1 MKSHCWLNLLKTNH
15 LTSSWDSKNVD
26 EDELEQ
32 CDKEIDIIVND
43 SRLYIDNVSDYYM
56 QSPNRIQSRLQIPNM
71 IHSPTRRNNGIGWTL
86 KEELLLKTWM
96 KKALDTDGYI
106 QESSTHYKTLDNF
119 FTYPIVFISSVFGM
133 GGFALIGINPANAH
147 ETSMWE
153 HILNYIIAFINLI
166 VATLIMVQKVN
177 KYAEKAESHRIT
189 ATQYTKFYREINL
202 ELR

>member
-1 MKSHCWLNLLKTNH
+1 MKSHYCDTIEFE
-15 LTSSWDSKNVD
+15 KNESFNEICVQTLD

-43 SRLYIDNVSDYYM
+43 SRLSLDNVSDYYM

-106 QESSTHYKTLDNF
+106 QNRLHIIKRLTIFLHTQSYSYHLF
-119 FTYPIVFISSVFGM
+119 LV
-133 GGFALIGINPANAH
+133 
-147 ETSMWE
+147 WE
-153 HILNYIIAFINLI
+153 VSRLS
-166 VATLIMVQKVN
+166 
-177 KYAEKAESHRIT
+177 E
-189 ATQYTKFYREINL
+189 
-202 ELR
+202 